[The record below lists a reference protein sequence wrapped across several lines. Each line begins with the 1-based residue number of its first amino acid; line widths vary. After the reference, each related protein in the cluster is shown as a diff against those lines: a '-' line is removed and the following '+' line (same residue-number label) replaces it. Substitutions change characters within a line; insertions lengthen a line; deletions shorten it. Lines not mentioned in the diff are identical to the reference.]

1 MKETAVERRLIK
13 RVKDAGGRCMKILP
27 VERGF
32 PDRLVLLPGG
42 RFFLVEL
49 KAPGGK
55 LRPDQRVFIDRA
67 AKMGI
72 KVYVLYSTE
81 QVNEWVDARLAEVS
95 T

>member
-32 PDRLVLLPGG
+32 PDRLVL
-42 RFFLVEL
+42 
-49 KAPGGK
+49 
-55 LRPDQRVFIDRA
+55 IDRA